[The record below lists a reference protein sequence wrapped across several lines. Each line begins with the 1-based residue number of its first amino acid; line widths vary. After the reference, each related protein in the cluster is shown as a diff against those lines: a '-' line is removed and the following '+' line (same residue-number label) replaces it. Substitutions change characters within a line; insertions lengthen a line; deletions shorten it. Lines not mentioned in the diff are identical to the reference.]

1 MVLIK
6 IFNALAEPVVFEV
19 QPQHVSRV
27 EFVREQGEPKFVRH
41 AGKWLAFTPNGAV
54 PVAEQQA
61 DALDAMKMDF
71 AQATGWGFQIK
82 EKTYLDGRPHETWK
96 WVRPTDGQPYVFD
109 TEAAARDVAAMCYSE
124 IPVSSWR
131 IQAKGLR
138 PLPCSVI
145 AQIDVR
151 AVTTPCEEDEAV
163 EGRYEVEIDAE
174 HANFAGDLAL
184 DVFHTKIG
192 IEVLDD
198 FEIRVFDARTGS
210 ALALQRLWM
219 ATGGAGANYLGKIES
234 EHVARYSVEV
244 GAPGSVLYVCAEVFA
259 EDEKMAIQKMQNALN
274 YPQEGMDYRAEC
286 LERIENKK
294 GVRPS

>member
-6 IFNALAEPVVFEV
+6 TFNALAEPVVFEV

-109 TEAAARDVAAMCYSE
+109 TEAAARDAAAMCYSE

-184 DVFHTKIG
+184 DVFHAKIG

-198 FEIRVFDARTGS
+198 FEIRVFDAQTGR
-210 ALALQRLWM
+210 ALALQDVWTTTDG
-219 ATGGAGANYLGKIES
+219 TGTRYLGKIGPEPIACY
-234 EHVARYSVEV
+234 EVEAGV
-244 GAPGSVLYVCAEVFA
+244 PGDALYTCAEVFA
-259 EDEKMAIQKMQNALN
+259 ENEKMAIEKMQKALN
-274 YPQEGMDYRAEC
+274 YPQASLAYRADC
-286 LERIENKK
+286 LDRIENKK

>member
-1 MVLIK
+1 MVIIK
-6 IFNALAEPVVFEV
+6 TFNDVAEPVVLEV

-54 PVAEQQA
+54 PATEQQA
-61 DALDAMKMDF
+61 DTLDAMKMDF

-82 EKTYLDGRPHETWK
+82 ERAYLVGRPQETWK
-96 WVRPTDGQPYVFD
+96 WVRPTGGQPYVFE
-109 TEAAARDVAAMCYSE
+109 TETAALEAAKMRCPEV
-124 IPVSSWR
+124 PVSSWR
-131 IQAKGLR
+131 VQAHGWT
-138 PLPCSVI
+138 PLTCNVI
-145 AQIDVR
+145 VHIDVR
-151 AVTTPCEEDEAV
+151 ALSTPSEEDEEV
-163 EGRYEVEIDAE
+163 EGCYEIEVGAE
-174 HANFAGDLAL
+174 HAPFAGDLAL
-184 DVFHTKIG
+184 DVFHAKIG